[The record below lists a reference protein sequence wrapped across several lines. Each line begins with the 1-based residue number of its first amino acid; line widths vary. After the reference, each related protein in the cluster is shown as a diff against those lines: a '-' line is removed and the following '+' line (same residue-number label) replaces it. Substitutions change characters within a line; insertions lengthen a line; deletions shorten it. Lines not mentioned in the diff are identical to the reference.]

1 MLDLTTGE
9 TVLLMIAVFAITVA
23 IDVAGRIKR
32 VGGVR
37 GAVTLYRKGRREAL
51 DRRLREQL
59 GEEAPLP
66 GWVGGDGACWHAKAA
81 SIVARDRATHP
92 ETVKWNEECH
102 VCGATRGTWAV
113 TTDL

>member
-9 TVLLMIAVFAITVA
+9 TVLVMIAAFLIVTAIGVSE
-23 IDVAGRIKR
+23 R

-37 GAVTLYRKGRREAL
+37 GAVTLYRKGCREDL

-66 GWVGGDGACWHAKAA
+66 GWVGGDEACWHAKAA
-81 SIVARDRATHP
+81 SIIARDRATYP
-92 ETVKWNEECH
+92 EAVKWNEECH

-113 TTDL
+113 PTDL